1 MARGGGVISVNRRIG
16 VSNKLLIQ
24 FDDTFGTL
32 RCAAAFD
39 YSRPLIYGTTD
50 PRIARS
56 APYC

>member
-1 MARGGGVISVNRRIG
+1 MARDGRVISVNRRIG

-24 FDDTFGTL
+24 FDDTFGIL

-39 YSRPLIYGTTD
+39 YCRPLICGTTN
-50 PRIARS
+50 PRTARS